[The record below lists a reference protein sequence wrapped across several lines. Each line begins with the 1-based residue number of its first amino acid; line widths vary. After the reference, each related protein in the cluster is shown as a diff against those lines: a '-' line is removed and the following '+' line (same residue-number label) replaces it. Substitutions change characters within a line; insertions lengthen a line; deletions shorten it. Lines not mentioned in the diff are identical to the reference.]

1 MSKYVIVDLEM
12 CKVPKPMRSE
22 RYHRGSETIQIGAV
36 LVDENL
42 QITDEFSTYVH
53 PEYGS
58 INGFIRN
65 LTGITSFD
73 VKDACSMREA
83 LEHFASWVP
92 EDAVCVSWS
101 SSDENQIRY
110 EMEAKGIE
118 LPRLEQLL
126 DSWKDCQKT
135 FSEKIWENKKYRLS
149 EALIIA
155 DIAFDEHLHNGLID
169 ARNTALLF
177 VKMEKEPILVLNPY
191 YQRGREEEDVEM
203 NSLASMCPA
212 LRLAF
217 A

>member
-1 MSKYVIVDLEM
+1 MKIRSVMKW
-12 CKVPKPMRSE
+12 KPKELNCR
-22 RYHRGSETIQIGAV
+22 A
-36 LVDENL
+36 
-42 QITDEFSTYVH
+42 
-53 PEYGS
+53 
-58 INGFIRN
+58 
-65 LTGITSFD
+65 
-73 VKDACSMREA
+73 
-83 LEHFASWVP
+83 
-92 EDAVCVSWS
+92 WS
-101 SSDENQIRY
+101 SFWIPGKIARRHF
-110 EMEAKGIE
+110 
-118 LPRLEQLL
+118 P
-126 DSWKDCQKT
+126 
-135 FSEKIWENKKYRLS
+135 EKIGENKKYRLS

>member
-1 MSKYVIVDLEM
+1 MQAGFRKMLSAF
-12 CKVPKPMRSE
+12 P
-22 RYHRGSETIQIGAV
+22 GA
-36 LVDENL
+36 
-42 QITDEFSTYVH
+42 
-53 PEYGS
+53 
-58 INGFIRN
+58 
-65 LTGITSFD
+65 
-73 VKDACSMREA
+73 AA
-83 LEHFASWVP
+83 
-92 EDAVCVSWS
+92 
-101 SSDENQIRY
+101 DENQIRY

-135 FSEKIWENKKYRLS
+135 FSEKIGENKKYRLS